1 MPTYFFHL
9 HEEDTILRDEEG
21 IVLVDDA
28 AARIVAVRVARDLLA
43 EAVQRGRL
51 PLTDIV
57 VVTDDTGQ
65 TVLSLNFAAAVG
77 DPAP

>member
-9 HEEDTILRDEEG
+9 HEEDAILDDEEG
-21 IVLVDDA
+21 IVLVDDS
-28 AARIVAVRVARDLLA
+28 AARVVAFRVARDLLA

-51 PLTDIV
+51 PLADFIL
-57 VVTDDTGQ
+57 VTDDTGQ

-77 DPAP
+77 DG